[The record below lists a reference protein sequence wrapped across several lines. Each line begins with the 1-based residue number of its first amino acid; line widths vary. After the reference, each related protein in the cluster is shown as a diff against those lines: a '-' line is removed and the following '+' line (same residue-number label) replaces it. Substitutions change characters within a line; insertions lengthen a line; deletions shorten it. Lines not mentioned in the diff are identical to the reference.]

1 MILVSIIVPVY
12 NTEKYLEK
20 CIKSLIDQTLQNIEI
35 IAIDDGSK
43 DQSGVLLDQFQIE
56 YPEKIRVFHQQNS
69 GISAVRNRGI
79 SLARGKYIAFVDSDD
94 SVAPRYC
101 ELLVSKIEEDGL
113 DMAVCDYFEV
123 RGNNLK
129 KIAMPSVG
137 EATVYERPELLFY
150 INTSPWNKLYDVD
163 FLRSNQIEFPLNLKY
178 EDTAFVH
185 QILAKGAKI
194 GCTNI
199 PLVYYAIHAKSEST
213 VVKKNIFD
221 IFDILDIV
229 QDAYRK
235 MPDECYEKVYDY
247 LEYFII
253 NRITVYNLQQ
263 VYQEVTGLGE
273 EFISCGFKYLA
284 DNFPKW
290 RQNKY
295 FNKYNGLVKRIIKK
309 HIWIT
314 KTIVKI
320 IKIFNSRGAA

>member
-1 MILVSIIVPVY
+1 MILVSIVVPVY

-20 CIKSLIDQTLQNIEI
+20 CIKSLVNQTLQDIEI

-56 YPEKIRVFHQQNS
+56 FPEKIRAFHQQNA

-101 ELLVSKIEEDGL
+101 ELLASKMEEGGL
-113 DMAVCDYFEV
+113 DMVACDYFEM
-123 RGNNLK
+123 RGDKLK
-129 KIAMPSVG
+129 KIAMPSV
-137 EATVYERPELLFY
+137 EEDTVYERPELLFY

-163 FLRSNQIEFPLNLKY
+163 FLRRNRIKFPLNLKY

-185 QILAKGAKI
+185 QILAKEAKI
-194 GCTNI
+194 GCINI
-199 PLVYYAIHAKSEST
+199 PLVYYVIHTKSEST
-213 VVKKNIFD
+213 VVKKNVFD

-229 QDAYRK
+229 CNAYHK
-235 MPDECYEKVYDY
+235 MPDQYYEKVYDY

-263 VYQEVTGLGE
+263 VYQEVPGLGDK
-273 EFISCGFKYLA
+273 FISHGFKYLA
-284 DNFPKW
+284 DNFPEW
-290 RQNKY
+290 RQNEY

-314 KTIVKI
+314 KRIIKI